1 MATSLEDI
9 LGSVARWNG
18 LSSTERIDFLSCWLP
33 ACGKTASDWNAH
45 TEEEQ
50 MVLLAEFFRA
60 ERQLSESQVEGANSS
75 WWQAQCTEQKLAYL
89 AKARISLSG
98 WSQTLSVDQRSIL
111 VAEFKKLN
119 EQEGELR
126 ALQDPAFANEL
137 ARLRGLSYQLE
148 RNATRQL
155 SLSQGTRDVLLGM
168 IDDRAASDPL
178 LAGRRR
184 T

>member
-1 MATSLEDI
+1 
-9 LGSVARWNG
+9 
-18 LSSTERIDFLSCWLP
+18 
-33 ACGKTASDWNAH
+33 
-45 TEEEQ
+45 

-89 AKARISLSG
+89 AKVRISLSV

-119 EQEGELR
+119 EQERELR
-126 ALQDPAFANEL
+126 ALQDHAFANEL

-148 RNATRQL
+148 CNATRQL